1 MIRVSF
7 TGLYDLLISL
17 LIQMNQKRN
26 VVFSF
31 LGTSLDRG
39 MMPDRW
45 ERWRPTISL
54 CQQEDFVVDR
64 LELIR
69 QKQFSKLTE
78 QVHQDL
84 KQVSPETEV
93 VDQVVTMRDPWD
105 FQEMYELLHD
115 LLRSYPFDREKENY
129 YAHMTTGTHVIQICL
144 FLMVEARFLPGK
156 LIQTGPPRGRKAQ
169 RHPGQGVSEII
180 DLDLSKYDR
189 LQTRFVEEQVEA
201 RDFLRSGIATKNT
214 AFNALIEELE
224 VVALRSSAP
233 IFLTGPTGA
242 GKSHLARRV
251 YELRQSRTDLEG
263 DFVEIKCATLRGDT
277 AMSTLFGHKKGAFT
291 GATSDRPGVLRQAH
305 GGLLFLDE
313 IGELGPDEQAMLL
326 RALEEGTFLPVGSDT
341 AVKSRFQLIAG
352 TNRDLRA
359 EVVSGNFREDLFARL
374 NIWTFELPGL
384 SKRREDIEPNLDYEL
399 KRFTE
404 KEARAITFNK
414 EAREHFLSFAKNPAT
429 PWRGNFRDLNAAV
442 TRMGTLAPR
451 GRIRVE
457 QVEQEKSRLEALWQ
471 RPQEES
477 GTELLSD
484 LFSEGALAEIDPFD
498 LPQLAYVIEVCRNSK
513 NLSEAG
519 RSLFSASRKKKT
531 NPNDSDRVRKYLAK
545 FGLKFDDL

>member
-1 MIRVSF
+1 
-7 TGLYDLLISL
+7 
-17 LIQMNQKRN
+17 MNRKRN
-26 VVFSF
+26 VIFSF

-45 ERWRPTISL
+45 ERWRPNISL
-54 CQQEDFVVDR
+54 CQQEDFLVDR
-64 LELIR
+64 LVLIR

-84 KQVSPETEV
+84 KQVSPETEL

-105 FQEMYELLHD
+105 FQEMYELLHN
-115 LLRSYPFDREKENY
+115 LLRSYHFDREKENY
-129 YAHMTTGTHVIQICL
+129 YAHMTTGTHVVQICL

-169 RHPGQGVSEII
+169 KHPGQGVSEII

-201 RDFLRSGIATKNT
+201 RDFLRSGIATKNA

-263 DFVEIKCATLRGDT
+263 DFVEINCATLRGDT

-291 GATSDRPGVLRQAH
+291 GASSDRPGVLRQAH
-305 GGLLFLDE
+305 NGLLFLDE
-313 IGELGPDEQAMLL
+313 IGELGLDEQAMLL

-341 AVKSRFQLIAG
+341 PVKSCFQLIAG
-352 TNRDLRA
+352 TNRDLRT
-359 EVVSGNFREDLFARL
+359 EVVTGNFREDLFARL

-384 SKRREDIEPNLDYEL
+384 GKRREDIEPNLDYEL

-404 KEARAITFNK
+404 KESRAITFNK
-414 EAREHFLSFAKNPAT
+414 EARESFLTFAKDPAT

-457 QVEQEKSRLEALWQ
+457 QVEQEKRRLEMLWQ
-471 RPQEES
+471 RPREES
-477 GTELLSD
+477 GSEILSD
-484 LFSEGALAEIDPFD
+484 LFSENALTDIDPFD
-498 LPQLAYVIEVCRNSK
+498 LPQLSYVIEVCRKSK